1 MQFFLLSVEEGNNVG
16 KESVM
21 KGLKSVGLGLIAGSL
36 LAACASERVGEQS
49 VVQQEKQVSL
59 NFLEKRM
66 VAASAPLMQA
76 DMSGGAH
83 VQPVPGQ
90 IIGSRDRFE
99 SVEQNPVHRVVDEP
113 VSTFSSDVDTASYS
127 FSRRRLSS
135 GRLPEPDAIRL
146 EEWLNYFDYDYPA
159 PERPEQPFKP
169 TVAVTDSPWKAGNKL
184 LHIGIQGYELPQTT
198 LPRANL
204 VFLLDVSGS
213 MSAEDKLPLL
223 KQSLTM
229 MLNDMPDDDTVAIVV
244 YAGASG
250 VVLPPTPV
258 KEKAKILMALNQLQ
272 AGGSTAGGEGI
283 QLAYQLAEA
292 NFDEKA
298 VNRVLLAT
306 DGDFNVGITDRD
318 ALEGLIARKRK
329 QGIYLSVL
337 GFGAGNYNDHLMQT
351 LAQNGNGVAAYIDN
365 LNEARKVLVT
375 EATSSLFP
383 IAEDLKIQVEFNPA
397 TVQEYRLLGYETRA
411 LKREDFNNDA
421 VDAGDIGAGHSVTA
435 IYEVTPVGGTPL
447 ITQTRY
453 EAERKPEQ
461 EKGKR
466 DEYAFLKLRYKLPG
480 EDVSRHLESA
490 IPAHNTPEDDALRS
504 QEAAFATAV
513 AGSAQL
519 LKVGKYTGEWS
530 LDDAIDLAQAN
541 RGSDLYG
548 YRAEFVQLL
557 RLARELD

>member
-1 MQFFLLSVEEGNNVG
+1 
-16 KESVM
+16 M

-49 VVQQEKQVSL
+49 VVQQEKQVSSK
-59 NFLEKRM
+59 FLEKRM

-90 IIGSRDRFE
+90 IIGSKDRFE

-169 TVAVTDSPWKAGNKL
+169 TVTVTDSPWKAGNKL

-198 LPRANL
+198 RPRANL

-258 KEKAKILMALNQLQ
+258 KEKANILMALNHLQ

-306 DGDFNVGITDRD
+306 DGDFNVGMTDRD

-421 VDAGDIGAGHSVTA
+421 VDAGDIGAEHSVTA
-435 IYEVTPVGGTPL
+435 IYEITPVGGRPL
-447 ITQTRY
+447 ISPSRY
-453 EAERKPEQ
+453 ETELSKPME
-461 EKGKR
+461 EKA

-480 EDVSRHLESA
+480 EKASKHLETP
-490 IPAHNTPEDDALRS
+490 IPAHNTGVDEALRH
-504 QEAAFATAV
+504 QETAFATAV
-513 AGSAQL
+513 AGAGQL
-519 LKVGKYTGEWS
+519 LSGGKYTGDWTLE
-530 LDDAIDLAQAN
+530 DAITLAQAN
-541 RGSDLYG
+541 RGDDLYG